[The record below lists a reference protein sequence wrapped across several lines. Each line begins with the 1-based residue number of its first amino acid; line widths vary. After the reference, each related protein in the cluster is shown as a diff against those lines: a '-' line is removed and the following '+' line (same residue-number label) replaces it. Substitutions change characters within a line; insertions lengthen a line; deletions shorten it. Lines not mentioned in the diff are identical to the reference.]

1 MISGIASPE
10 SCERVKILG
19 ISPKSPLM
27 SRMYWVKSPGEVDRK
42 LGMYWELTGTRLNE
56 EDPIAYRHSEILQ
69 WFFNVTKAEFYLNK
83 ISDGIFNHSILYK
96 GTYYS
101 TKPAEDWDSIHENL
115 VSELLDLY
123 FKNS

>member
-10 SCERVKILG
+10 SCEKVKTLG

-27 SRMYWVKSPGEVDRK
+27 TRLYWVKSPGESK
-42 LGMYWELTGTRLNE
+42 GNLGMYWELTGTRLNE

-69 WFFNVTKAEFYLNK
+69 WFFTATKAEFYLNK
-83 ISDGIFNHSILYK
+83 ISEGIFNYSIRYK
-96 GTYYS
+96 GNYYS
-101 TKPAEDWDSIHENL
+101 SKPAEDWDSIHENL